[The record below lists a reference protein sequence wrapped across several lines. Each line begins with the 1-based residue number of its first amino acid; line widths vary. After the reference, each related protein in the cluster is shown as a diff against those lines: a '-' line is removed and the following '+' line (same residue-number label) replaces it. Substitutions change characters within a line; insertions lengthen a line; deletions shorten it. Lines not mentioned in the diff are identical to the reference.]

1 MPSQE
6 FMRDWPLTPITDPE
20 VIKRTNEIMGIK
32 PYPKE
37 KQEWVSKYSY
47 KLYLEGKPFST
58 ITVAEEYDVRKAN
71 GTLDDV
77 FK

>member
-6 FMRDWPLTPITDPE
+6 FMIDWPLTPITDPE
-20 VIKRTNEIMGIK
+20 VIKRTSEITGI
-32 PYPKE
+32 YPLPEE
-37 KQEWVSKYSY
+37 KQAWVSKYTRQ
-47 KLYLEGKPFST
+47 LLHEGKPFST
-58 ITVAEEYDVRKAN
+58 FELVKEYDLRKAN

>member
-20 VIKRTNEIMGIK
+20 VIKRTSEITGV
-32 PYPKE
+32 YPLPEE
-37 KQEWVSKYSY
+37 KQAWVSKYTRQ
-47 KLYLEGKPFST
+47 LLHEGKPFST
-58 ITVAEEYDVRKAN
+58 YDLVKEYEVRKAN

>member
-6 FMRDWPLTPITDPE
+6 FMIDWPLTPITDPE
-20 VIKRTNEIMGIK
+20 VIKRTSEITGI
-32 PYPKE
+32 YPLPEE
-37 KQEWVSKYSY
+37 KQAWVSKYTR
-47 KLYLEGKPFST
+47 LLLHEGKPFST
-58 ITVAEEYDVRKAN
+58 FDLVKEYDVRKAK